1 LEMAS
6 ASFLYCC
13 ILFHLGSWAPDR
25 TPTVF
30 LPIIR
35 RNPYVCYRNARGQE
49 PNGTG
54 PSAIAQGISWRRQFF
69 SEEPI
74 DWRLANRLRLGIVP
88 WRRVIQMRGNPLAE
102 IGRLCTHGREK
113 IAQRLPH
120 TVQLVEQ
127 MQNDGDT
134 LIIDADIALEVVDQM
149 HSREVDFGKLI
160 VAALLQRK
168 EPTLGN
174 PCFQHIGVQMRT
186 DEKLLKLHA
195 HYSVA

>member
-1 LEMAS
+1 NTPKPVRLLPE
-6 ASFLYCC
+6 
-13 ILFHLGSWAPDR
+13 R
-25 TPTVF
+25 TRARAQWNRA
-30 LPIIR
+30 IR
-35 RNPYVCYRNARGQE
+35 RRTRL
-49 PNGTG
+49 
-54 PSAIAQGISWRRQFF
+54 SWHRQLF

-134 LIIDADIALEVVDQM
+134 LIIDADIAL
-149 HSREVDFGKLI
+149 
-160 VAALLQRK
+160 
-168 EPTLGN
+168 
-174 PCFQHIGVQMRT
+174 
-186 DEKLLKLHA
+186 
-195 HYSVA
+195 